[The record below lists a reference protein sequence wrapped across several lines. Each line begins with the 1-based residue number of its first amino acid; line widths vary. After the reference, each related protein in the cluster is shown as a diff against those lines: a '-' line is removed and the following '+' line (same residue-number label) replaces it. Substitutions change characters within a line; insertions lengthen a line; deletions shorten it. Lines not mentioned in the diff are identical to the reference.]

1 MMKRIILCALCLMMV
16 FSACLAEE
24 LPAKAT
30 CYKIKL
36 NRNIPAETMREVFA
50 EYMVPGCEVEYDEY
64 RASCP
69 DLINGGTG
77 CFLPLRKGIRIH
89 RPDEDPGH
97 RGYAGYV
104 RLYDGLPSVH
114 LVR

>member
-1 MMKRIILCALCLMMV
+1 MMKRIILCVLCLMMV

-50 EYMVPGCEVEYDEY
+50 EYMFRDVKW
-64 RASCP
+64 
-69 DLINGGTG
+69 NMMNT
-77 CFLPLRKGIRIH
+77 
-89 RPDEDPGH
+89 
-97 RGYAGYV
+97 
-104 RLYDGLPSVH
+104 GLPA
-114 LVR
+114 RT